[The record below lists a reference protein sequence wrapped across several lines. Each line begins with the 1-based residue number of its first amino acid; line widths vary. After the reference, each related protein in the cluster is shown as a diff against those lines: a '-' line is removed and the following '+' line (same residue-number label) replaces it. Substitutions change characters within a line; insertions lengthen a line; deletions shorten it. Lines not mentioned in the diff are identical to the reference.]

1 MNQRKE
7 PGIFVNQRNRILND
21 RKNEPGVLG
30 CELAGFPIVLFVLL
44 YFWFSKIPGN
54 GVLLLPG
61 FVLFKSTKVKIKT
74 PPFWERLLNPDLYF
88 ERDVVLFQMLC
99 RKAAY

>member
-7 PGIFVNQRNRILND
+7 PGIFINRRNRILND

-30 CELAGFPIVLFVLL
+30 CELAGFPIVLL
-44 YFWFSKIPGN
+44 YFWSSKIPGN

-61 FVLFKSTKVKIKT
+61 FILFKSTKVKK
-74 PPFWERLLNPDLYF
+74 
-88 ERDVVLFQMLC
+88 
-99 RKAAY
+99 